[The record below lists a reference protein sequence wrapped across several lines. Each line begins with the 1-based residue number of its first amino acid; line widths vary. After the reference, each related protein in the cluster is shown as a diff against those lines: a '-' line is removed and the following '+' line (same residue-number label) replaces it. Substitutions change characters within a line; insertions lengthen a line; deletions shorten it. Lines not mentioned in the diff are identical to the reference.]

1 VRLLFAATAACLCVL
16 ASPAAAETYRATAL
30 EITSAAAEVRIIPED
45 RADIDV
51 QIGPT
56 GRLPTLTT
64 RVSDGRLLIDGGLRN
79 RIRGCSSWTG
89 SGDNVRI
96 AGIGTVRRGDLP
108 RITVRVPRSLAYEAG
123 GAIYSSIGASN
134 GGSVTLNGCGDT
146 SLGAA
151 NGPLDVDLN
160 GSGGVRAERVSGML
174 AATLNGSGA
183 LHVVRADNDAAL
195 RLNGSGNLEVGDV
208 AGRVDARLSGS
219 GSLELG
225 AAGGEARLVLNGSGN
240 LRAGAIDGSL
250 DADLNGSGNLRVAAV
265 SGQNAVLDLSGSGNL
280 SVDGGRVERLTARNS
295 ASGSVRFGGVAQ
307 YTRASLSAS
316 GDISIADAGRVEQ
329 LVDSGSGS
337 VNLGR

>member
-1 VRLLFAATAACLCVL
+1 VRLLCAATAASLCVL
-16 ASPAAAETYRATAL
+16 ASPAAAETYNATAL
-30 EITSAAAEVRIIPED
+30 EITSAAAEVTIIPED

-89 SGDNVRI
+89 SGDSVRI
-96 AGIGTVRRGDLP
+96 SGLGNVRRGDLP
-108 RITVRVPRSLAYEAG
+108 RITVRVPRALAYEAG
-123 GAIYSSIGASN
+123 GAIYSTIGASN
-134 GGSVTLNGCGDT
+134 GGSVTLNGCADT
-146 SLGAA
+146 TLAA
-151 NGPLDVDLN
+151 VNGPLDIDLN
-160 GSGGVRAERVSGML
+160 GSGNVRAERVTGTL

-183 LHVVRADNDAAL
+183 LQVARADSEAAL
-195 RLNGSGNLEVGDV
+195 RLNGSGDLEVGAV

-219 GSLELG
+219 GSLG
-225 AAGGEARLVLNGSGN
+225 VDAAGGDTRLVLNGSGD
-240 LRAGAIDGSL
+240 LRAGAVNGSL
-250 DADLNGSGNLRVAAV
+250 DADLNGSGNLRVASA
-265 SGQNAVLDLSGSGNL
+265 SGQNMVLDLSGSGNL

-295 ASGSVRFGGVAQ
+295 ASGSVRFGGVAD
-307 YTRASLSAS
+307 YTRATLSAS